1 MYNVRRKLWIL
12 TVLLFAVSAVM
23 LKFFPSSDNNDAIA
37 TPANAQQAESGTS
50 TVFSDGSTERFVA
63 HRGYSNYAPENSIP
77 AFELAGK
84 IGFWGIETDIC
95 ETSDGQ
101 FVCMHDDT
109 LDRTT
114 NGSGAISDYTLDD
127 LSQFQIDY
135 GNYLDT
141 NENLKDIYQEIQP
154 YASIGKQADYIPA
167 LAKIN
172 PDQFGM
178 CIHTIQNKTFMHGEA
193 TTGFSIQSIS
203 KVFSL
208 AMCLSLEGDNLWKR
222 VGKEPSGT
230 AFNSLVQLEVEKG
243 IPRNPFINAGA
254 IVMTDILLNHLK
266 YPEEEYLRFV
276 HSISGNNQI
285 HYNEEVALS
294 ERENGYLNA
303 AITNLLKYHHNID
316 NDIER
321 VLHFYFLQ
329 CSIEMSCY
337 DLSKAFLP
345 FANHK
350 QAFTF
355 EGITLTASQVKRIN
369 AIMQTCGFY
378 DEAGEFSYLVGLPG
392 KSGVGGGIAA
402 VYPLRYSVAVWSPR
416 LNPKR
421 SEERRVGKE
430 CRSRWSPYH

>member
-1 MYNVRRKLWIL
+1 MDYQKIL
-12 TVLLFAVSAVM
+12 
-23 LKFFPSSDNNDAIA
+23 K
-37 TPANAQQAESGTS
+37 
-50 TVFSDGSTERFVA
+50 
-63 HRGYSNYAPENSIP
+63 
-77 AFELAGK
+77 
-84 IGFWGIETDIC
+84 GI
-95 ETSDGQ
+95 
-101 FVCMHDDT
+101 H
-109 LDRTT
+109 
-114 NGSGAISDYTLDD
+114 
-127 LSQFQIDY
+127 
-135 GNYLDT
+135 
-141 NENLKDIYQEIQP
+141 QEIEP
-154 YASIGKQADYIPA
+154 YATIGKQADYIPA

-178 CIHTIQNKTFMHGEA
+178 CIHTIQGETFMHGEA

-254 IVMTDILLNHLK
+254 IVMTDILLSHLK
-266 YPEEEYLRFV
+266 HPKEEYIRFV
-276 HSISGNNQI
+276 RSLSRNNQI
-285 HYNEEVALS
+285 DYNEEVALS

-303 AITNLLKYHHNID
+303 AITNLLKYHHNIN

-321 VLHFYFLQ
+321 VLRFYFLQ

-350 QAFTF
+350 QAFAF
-355 EGITLTASQVKRIN
+355 ENITLTSSQVKRIN

-392 KSGVGGGIAA
+392 KV
-402 VYPLRYSVAVWSPR
+402 V
-416 LNPKR
+416 
-421 SEERRVGKE
+421 
-430 CRSRWSPYH
+430 